1 MAVRGADATMTI
13 PPQTD
18 DGLDPVNLIFT
29 GYAPAWWVLQNFNGW
44 NPTPCSEPK
53 TLSGKTYDFTLETP
67 DTGGQIPPCYG
78 PRFHI
83 RVWDTGLDPVL
94 GQWSIGAAHHETS
107 VCNPFPFCKHV
118 IDGWEIA
125 EREVRSTFAQNS
137 ATVSVSS
144 YTLPNSGLYQNYY
157 NDGNATLIQVSR
169 PSTYPVRL
177 TETGLRPGTSWSVTL
192 NHTTL
197 SSTSESVLFSE
208 PNGTYAFTVAPINGY
223 TSIPASAILQVSGN
237 PVSQLVGFAPLEY
250 SVSFSKSGLA
260 PGTTWSVILD
270 GISQESTEK
279 SITFEVSKGTHLF
292 TVQNPPGYK
301 SNPSGG
307 SLVVNSNTTVR
318 VSYETTIQ
326 PTSSQPSASFFIYA
340 TIAAWAAV
348 GLAAIITVARR
359 RKLGSGDDRTI
370 SE

>member
-1 MAVRGADATMTI
+1 M
-13 PPQTD
+13 
-18 DGLDPVNLIFT
+18 
-29 GYAPAWWVLQNFNGW
+29 
-44 NPTPCSEPK
+44 
-53 TLSGKTYDFTLETP
+53 
-67 DTGGQIPPCYG
+67 
-78 PRFHI
+78 
-83 RVWDTGLDPVL
+83 
-94 GQWSIGAAHHETS
+94 
-107 VCNPFPFCKHV
+107 
-118 IDGWEIA
+118 
-125 EREVRSTFAQNS
+125 
-137 ATVSVSS
+137 
-144 YTLPNSGLYQNYY
+144 
-157 NDGNATLIQVSR
+157 
-169 PSTYPVRL
+169 
-177 TETGLRPGTSWSVTL
+177 
-192 NHTTL
+192 
-197 SSTSESVLFSE
+197 
-208 PNGTYAFTVAPINGY
+208 
-223 TSIPASAILQVSGN
+223 
-237 PVSQLVGFAPLEY
+237 
-250 SVSFSKSGLA
+250 
-260 PGTTWSVILD
+260 ILD